1 MDNLISIIVPIYNT
15 EKYLVRCLDSLINQT
30 YKNIEILCINDG
42 STDNSLNILNEYAT
56 KDKRIIV
63 INQTNSGAATAR
75 NNGLDNATG
84 QFLMFCDSDDYYE
97 PDMCQKMINA
107 ILSYN
112 VDLVMCD
119 CKYIKE
125 EYFTTTRTQK
135 DIKYHNLKLIGFHSI
150 NKNNYDIINVILW
163 NKIFKTSLVEKYHI
177 SFPDVY
183 EHDDASFILKY
194 LAISSSYYGL
204 NEILYNYNI
213 SNPNS
218 LMENLYRKNN
228 QNHFDFLYA
237 YNDVTLFMLKT
248 PIIPKEITKK
258 YKEIYI
264 NIIKYWGSFLDNSN
278 KIQMFSILQKQLLN
292 ITFFD
297 DITLIKAIKNGDT
310 KLALKLLKIKPKY
323 SFIEKI
329 FSLKNDNNHKVIC
342 ILGTKIKIRKKNTE
356 NDCG

>member
-119 CKYIKE
+119 CKYLKDKQITTIRQSKE
-125 EYFTTTRTQK
+125 LN
-135 DIKYHNLKLIGFHSI
+135 YHNLKLIGYNKI
-150 NKNNYDIINVILW
+150 NNKTINMINVILW
-163 NKIFKTSLVEKYHI
+163 NKIFKKSFIEKFQIRFPI
-177 SFPDVY
+177 SY
-183 EHDDASFILKY
+183 KHEDASFILKY

-218 LMENLYRKNN
+218 LMENLYKKDKTND
-228 QNHFDFLYA
+228 FDFLYA

-278 KIQMFSILQKQLLN
+278 KIQMFQILQKQLLN

-297 DITLIKAIKNGDT
+297 DITLIKAIKNGYT

-329 FSLKNDNNHKVIC
+329 FSLKRNSTNLRRNFKSVR
-342 ILGTKIKIRKKNTE
+342 LRAETKFQKR
-356 NDCG
+356 

>member
-278 KIQMFSILQKQLLN
+278 KIQMFQILQKQLLN

-342 ILGTKIKIRKKNTE
+342 ILGFKIKIKRNKHE
-356 NDCG
+356 

>member
-1 MDNLISIIVPIYNT
+1 MDNLISIIVPIYNA

-63 INQTNSGAATAR
+63 INQTNSGPATAR
-75 NNGLDNATG
+75 NNGLDNANGT
-84 QFLMFCDSDDYYE
+84 FLMFCDSDDYYE
-97 PDMCQKMINA
+97 PNMCERMLDA
-107 ILSYN
+107 ILSHN
-112 VDLVMCD
+112 VALVMCD

-177 SFPDVY
+177 SFPDGY

-204 NEILYNYNI
+204 NEKLYNYNI

-237 YNDVTLFMLKT
+237 YNDATLFMLKT
-248 PIIPKEITKK
+248 PNIRKEIIEK
-258 YKEIYI
+258 YKNKYI
-264 NIIKYWGSFLDNSN
+264 NMIKYWGSFLDNSN

-323 SFIEKI
+323 SLIKKI

>member
-323 SFIEKI
+323 AFIEKI

-356 NDCG
+356 NYCG

>member
-342 ILGTKIKIRKKNTE
+342 ILGFKIKIKRNKHE
-356 NDCG
+356 